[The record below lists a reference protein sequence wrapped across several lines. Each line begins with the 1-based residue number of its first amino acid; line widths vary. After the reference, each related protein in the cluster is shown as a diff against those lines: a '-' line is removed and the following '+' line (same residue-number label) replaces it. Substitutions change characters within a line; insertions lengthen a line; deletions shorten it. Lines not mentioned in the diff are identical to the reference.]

1 MTYKSNFVAV
11 IKNSGKI
18 LREKEPGLFQLPF
31 GSEYSILLKNLNTKK
46 ALVKISIDGQS
57 IGNDLVMEP
66 NSTTEVKRFIEN
78 LERGN
83 SFRFIQKTKEIV
95 DHRGDRIDDG
105 IIRVEVTYE
114 KDVYTIPYYTYYNYP
129 IYYSSTAVWPDYKP
143 MTWTANSGD
152 AVNCKTITSG
162 NSGQNPTTTNAFIYN
177 LGLLKNSVQSENF
190 SNTMELKNDE
200 GITVKGSENSQKFHY
215 GSIGQLEENSTVI
228 ILRLQGYSGSAQ
240 VTKPVTVK
248 TKIVCETCGKHNKSS
263 NKYCSRCGTFL
274 T

>member
-1 MTYKSNFVAV
+1 MAYKSNFVAV

-114 KDVYTIPYYTYYNYP
+114 KDVTSYTYYTYP
-129 IYYSSTAVWPDYKP
+129 IYYSSTAVWPDYKS

-215 GSIGQLEENSTVI
+215 GSIGQLEENSIVI
-228 ILRLQGYSGSAQ
+228 VLRLQGYSGPAQ
-240 VTKPVTVK
+240 VTRPITVK
-248 TKIVCETCGKHNKSS
+248 TKMICETCGKHNKSS
-263 NKYCSRCGTFL
+263 NQYCSRCGTFL

>member
-11 IKNSGKI
+11 VKNSGKI
-18 LREKEPGLFQLPF
+18 LREKKPGLFQLPF
-31 GSEYSILLKNLNTKK
+31 GSEYSILLKNLNSKK
-46 ALVKISIDGQS
+46 ALVKISIDGHS

-78 LERGN
+78 LGKGN

-114 KDVYTIPYYTYYNYP
+114 KDVTSYTHYTYYTYP
-129 IYYSSTAVWPDYKP
+129 IYYYPSSPVWPDYKLMP

-152 AVNCKTITSG
+152 AVNCKSVTSVE
-162 NSGQNPTTTNAFIYN
+162 NSKNCQNNNISVFN
-177 LGLLKNSVQSENF
+177 CSVQSENF
-190 SNTMELKNDE
+190 SNTMEIKNDE

-215 GSIGQLEENSTVI
+215 GSIGQLEENSIVI
-228 ILRLQGYSGSAQ
+228 VLRLQGYSGPAQ

-248 TKIVCETCGKHNKSS
+248 TKMICETCGKHNKSS
-263 NKYCSRCGTFL
+263 NQYCSRCGTFL

>member
-1 MTYKSNFVAV
+1 MAYKSDFIAV
-11 IKNSGKI
+11 VKNSGKI
-18 LREKEPGLFQLPF
+18 LRENSEGVVRLPYLC
-31 GSEYSILLKNLNTKK
+31 EYSILLKNLNSKK

-95 DHRGDRIDDG
+95 EHRGDRIDDG

-114 KDVYTIPYYTYYNYP
+114 KDVYTQPFYNYYP
-129 IYYSSTAVWPDYKP
+129 IYYPSTPVWPDYKP
-143 MTWTANSGD
+143 MTWTADSRN
-152 AVNCKTITSG
+152 AVNCGSST
-162 NSGQNPTTTNAFIYN
+162 NSNNGQNSTTTNSFSYN
-177 LGLLKNSVQSENF
+177 LGLLKNSAKVENF
-190 SNTMELKNDE
+190 TNTMEIKNDE
-200 GITVKGSENSQKFHY
+200 GITVKGSENHQKFNY
-215 GSIGQLEENSTVI
+215 GSIGELEENSIVI

-240 VTKPVTVK
+240 VTKPVMVK

-263 NKYCSRCGTFL
+263 NQYCSRCGTFL